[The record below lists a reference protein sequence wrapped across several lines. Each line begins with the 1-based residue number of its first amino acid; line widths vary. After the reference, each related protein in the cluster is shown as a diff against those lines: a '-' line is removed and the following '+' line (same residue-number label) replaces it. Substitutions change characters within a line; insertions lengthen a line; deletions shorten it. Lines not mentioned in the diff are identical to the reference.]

1 MAALLSQNYV
11 STYQCCS
18 KALRV
23 RMHYLVFNHLI
34 ACIAK
39 LTVNPNRIQNGAT
52 LTNDLL
58 VRQTCNHFIME
69 RNRSW
74 AWMAGREER
83 NGQNFEFVIVR
94 VLRRWVVEFNLCDW
108 SLTRRIHDMQTNNGL
123 YNNDYTVAFA
133 DGVNART
140 VSWIMFFVIK

>member
-1 MAALLSQNYV
+1 MVCELYEIYILFNYYDSSIVNIDRLYLILMASLLSQNYV

-18 KALRV
+18 KAPRV

-69 RNRSW
+69 RNRS
-74 AWMAGREER
+74 GIGGESKGEKRR
-83 NGQNFEFVIVR
+83 SKFRVR
-94 VLRRWVVEFNLCDW
+94 DCLSPPQV
-108 SLTRRIHDMQTNNGL
+108 G
-123 YNNDYTVAFA
+123 
-133 DGVNART
+133 G
-140 VSWIMFFVIK
+140 